1 MTRKMG
7 DKAFI
12 DGAEPY
18 TDPTIRRCAA
28 LYSDNPAE
36 QPPELFRSELYLVH
50 EIPTF
55 TVKVDLQSSVAQRYI
70 FSRNG

>member
-28 LYSDNPAE
+28 LYSDNPEE
-36 QPPELFRSELYLVH
+36 QPPELFR
-50 EIPTF
+50 
-55 TVKVDLQSSVAQRYI
+55 
-70 FSRNG
+70 